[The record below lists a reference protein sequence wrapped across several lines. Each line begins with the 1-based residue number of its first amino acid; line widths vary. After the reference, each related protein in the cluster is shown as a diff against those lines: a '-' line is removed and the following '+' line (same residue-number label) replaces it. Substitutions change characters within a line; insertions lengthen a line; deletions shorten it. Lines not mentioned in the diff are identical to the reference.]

1 MEAVE
6 YIVGKGGERK
16 AVILPIEEYEELI
29 EDLRVIAERREEGT
43 VLLEE
48 FKSNI
53 WYYPNLYRK
62 MIHQKI
68 VPCP

>member
-1 MEAVE
+1 MLERIENLTDEVIEDFMGMLRIPVLAPE
-6 YIVGKGGERK
+6 LEGKG
-16 AVILPIEEYEELI
+16 
-29 EDLRVIAERREEGT
+29 EGRAT
-43 VLLEE
+43 HPSTFWRNKV
-48 FKSNI
+48 F